1 MKKLLI
7 AASISLLIT
16 SSAFAADTF
25 TGSFL
30 EAQQKKL
37 DAQTSKVVNKE
48 KELRAQ
54 QEAINP
60 INKVNNTKN
69 QQLDLVEKKKQQVQ
83 NQKDSLIKQK
93 EDLKNLFT
101 IN

>member
-7 AASISLLIT
+7 ATTVSLLVA
-16 SSAFAADTF
+16 SSAIAADTF

-48 KELRAQ
+48 KELRATQ
-54 QEAINP
+54 QALNP
-60 INKVNNTKN
+60 VTKVNNTKN
-69 QQLDLVEKKKQQVQ
+69 QQLELIEKKKQQVQ
-83 NQKDSLIKQK
+83 SQKDALNK
-93 EDLKNLFT
+93 EKEELKSLFT
-101 IN
+101 IK